1 MQIPASSQLPPTAT
15 VDNSATVVRGFS
27 TEVRSDV
34 PPVQQSEGVRYTRGR
49 PSDNETYSSLS
60 GSRKKND
67 AGSGAESGADVV
79 LSTPAQ
85 TIDEGAV
92 TSEQKQQAPLRSNE
106 QPTSGDSDTLKS
118 SSQESSSLKSAAK
131 EQQSVTLSPEDQ
143 ALVEQLQKRDRE
155 VRLHEQAHQ
164 SAGGRYTGSADYD
177 YQRGPD
183 GRNYAVG
190 GEVSIDAGTTSNPAE
205 AIQKAKQIRAAAL
218 APAQPS
224 AQDRRVAADAEQM
237 IADAQ
242 QQLRA
247 QEQAAAKAELNARN
261 EALKKKAEEREAANA
276 EPVSTVPEQ
285 KSAKVERRPTV
296 TVNSAS
302 ESKPAEPRTE
312 ETESSDEGEEENQSV
327 EKKDKI
333 TAREALEIIL
343 LAGKTLN
350 TQANVSGYVSPEAP
364 AGASGLLDVVI

>member
-1 MQIPASSQLPPTAT
+1 MQIPASSQTPPTAT

-34 PPVQQSEGVRYTRGR
+34 PPVQQGEGVRYTRGR

-79 LSTPAQ
+79 LSIPAQ

-92 TSEQKQQAPLRSNE
+92 TSEQKQQAPLSSNE
-106 QPTSGDSDTLKS
+106 QPALGDSDTLES
-118 SSQESSSLKSAAK
+118 STQESSSLKSSSK

-190 GEVSIDAGTTSNPAE
+190 GEVSIDAGSTSNPADT
-205 AIQKAKQIRAAAL
+205 IQKAKQIRAAAL

-247 QEQAAAKAELNARN
+247 EEQAAAKAELNARN

-276 EPVSTVPEQ
+276 EQASTVPEQ
-285 KSAKVERRPTV
+285 KTATVERRPTV

-343 LAGKTLN
+343 LAGKTLPA
-350 TQANVSGYVSPEAP
+350 QANASGYVTPEAP

>member
-1 MQIPASSQLPPTAT
+1 MQIPTSSQLPPTVT
-15 VDNSATVVRGFS
+15 VDNSATVARGYS

-34 PPVQQSEGVRYTRGR
+34 PPVQQGEGVRYTRGR

-67 AGSGAESGADVV
+67 ANASADVV
-79 LSTPAQ
+79 LSTPAE
-85 TIDEGAV
+85 TINEGERL
-92 TSEQKQQAPLRSNE
+92 SSNE
-106 QPTSGDSDTLKS
+106 ETASGDNETLEAPAE
-118 SSQESSSLKSAAK
+118 ESSSLKSSSK
-131 EQQSVTLSPEDQ
+131 EEQSITLSPEDQ

-164 SAGGRYTGSADYD
+164 SAGGRYAGSADYE

-190 GEVSIDAGTTSNPAE
+190 GEVSIDAGSTGNPAE
-205 AIQKAKQIRAAAL
+205 TLQKAKQIRAAAL

-224 AQDRRVAADAEQM
+224 AQDRRVAAEAGQM

-247 QEQAAAKAELNARN
+247 EEQAAAKAELNARN

-276 EPVSTVPEQ
+276 EQTAKAPEQ
-285 KSAKVERRPTV
+285 KTAPVERRQTV
-296 TVNSAS
+296 TVNSTS
-302 ESKPAEPRTE
+302 ESKPAERRTE
-312 ETESSDEGEEENQSV
+312 ETESSDKGEEENKSV
-327 EKKDKI
+327 EKKEKI

-343 LAGKTLN
+343 LAGKTLPA
-350 TQANVSGYVSPEAP
+350 QANASGYVSPEAP